1 MSVSIIQKFQA
12 LREGETL
19 LGNITE
25 NDILGNME
33 EIDFDNLDLN
43 ELLLD
48 GDEDDDEDETM
59 DNVFGGIISHQFVAV
74 VILLL

>member
-1 MSVSIIQKFQA
+1 MSLSRISTVQLLAFKKFAFILKA
-12 LREGETL
+12 LRESESL

-48 GDEDDDEDETM
+48 GDDDDDDDETLE
-59 DNVFGGIISHQFVAV
+59 NALSGIV
-74 VILLL
+74 

>member
-1 MSVSIIQKFQA
+1 M
-12 LREGETL
+12 
-19 LGNITE
+19 GNITE

-48 GDEDDDEDETM
+48 GDEDDDDDETLE
-59 DNVFGGIISHQFVAV
+59 NALSGITSNNHT
-74 VILLL
+74 